1 MIALNPV
8 LASIL
13 DLAGLFVFALSGALV
28 ALRHRFD
35 IIGLLVLAEI
45 TAIGGGVL
53 RDLIIGAVPPAAFTN
68 AVYFLIPLA
77 AALLVFFAHP
87 LLGRIAVP
95 VLVTDA
101 AGLAL
106 YSVAG
111 AAKALAHGLGPLPA
125 LALGAI
131 SAVGG
136 GVIRDVLA
144 GETPTILSQESEL
157 YAIPATLG
165 ATIIVLAQ
173 QLHLGGGVG
182 GGAVTAVA
190 VLAAFVL
197 RLLAIWRHWR
207 APRPLWRGKPDGS
220 GRTPAAPSCKRL
232 PSLPRTRRQMPR

>member
-8 LASIL
+8 LAGVL
-13 DLAGLFVFALSGALV
+13 DLVGLFVFALSGALV

-53 RDLIIGAVPPAAFTN
+53 RDVIIGAVPPAAFTN
-68 AVYFLIPLA
+68 AVYFIIPLA

-87 LLGRIAVP
+87 LLRRVTAP

-125 LALGAI
+125 IALGAI

-136 GVIRDVLA
+136 GVMRDLLA
-144 GETPTILSQESEL
+144 GETPTILSEDSEL

-173 QLHLGGGVG
+173 QFHFGGGVS
-182 GGAVTAVA
+182 GGAATVLA
-190 VLAAFVL
+190 VLAAFAL

-207 APRPLWRGKPDGS
+207 APRPLWRGKPEE
-220 GRTPAAPSCKRL
+220 R
-232 PSLPRTRRQMPR
+232 RTRR